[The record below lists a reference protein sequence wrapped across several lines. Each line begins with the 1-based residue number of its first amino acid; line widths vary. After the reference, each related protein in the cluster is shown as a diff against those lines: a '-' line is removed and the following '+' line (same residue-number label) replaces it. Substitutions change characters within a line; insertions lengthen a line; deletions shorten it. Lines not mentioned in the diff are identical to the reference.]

1 MSVRDIDA
9 EGDSKDNNSNDTN
22 IDNNNNNKEYHRG
35 SNENTFCS

>member
-9 EGDSKDNNSNDTN
+9 TGDSEDNNSNDTN
-22 IDNNNNNKEYHRG
+22 TDNNNNNKEYHRG